1 MTFETAFKR
10 IKTKFENVDTSLLE
24 DMAIQFTIS
33 DEDCGGTFYAEVKS
47 NVLNVEPYDY
57 KDNDVIIDIARKT
70 LSDILDSK
78 TSFDKAIEKGEAT
91 VAGNLEKFEQFKG
104 SIKKSVVK
112 EKPTK
117 DAVKKT
123 RCTKSKSEKCDT
135 RKETTSKK
143 ATKKTTK

>member
-10 IKTKFENVDTSLLE
+10 IKTKFENVDSSLLE
-24 DMAIQFTIS
+24 DMAIQFTLS
-33 DEDCGGTFYAEVKS
+33 DEDCGGTFYTEVKS

-57 KDNDVIIDIARKT
+57 KDNDVIIDIARKA

-91 VAGNLEKFEQFKG
+91 VAGNLEKFEQFKN
-104 SIKKSVVK
+104 SIKKSVAK
-112 EKPTK
+112 
-117 DAVKKT
+117 KKT
-123 RCTKSKSEKCDT
+123 ATDAEKKSRCCKTKRTKCDT
-135 RKETTSKK
+135 KKETTSKK

>member
-10 IKTKFENVDTSLLE
+10 IKTKFENVDTTLLE

-47 NVLNVEPYDY
+47 NALNVEPYDY
-57 KDNDVIIDIARKT
+57 KDNDIIIDIARKT

-112 EKPTK
+112 EKPAK
-117 DAVKKT
+117 DVAKKT
-123 RCTKSKSEKCDT
+123 RCCKSKTTKCNT
-135 RKETTSKK
+135 KKE
-143 ATKKTTK
+143 AAKKTTK

>member
-10 IKTKFENVDTSLLE
+10 IKTKFENVDTTLLE
-24 DMAIQFTIS
+24 NMAIQFTIS

-57 KDNDVIIDIARKT
+57 KDNDVIIDIARKA

-91 VAGNLEKFEQFKG
+91 VAGNLEKFEQFKN
-104 SIKKSVVK
+104 SIKKSVAK
-112 EKPTK
+112 
-117 DAVKKT
+117 KKT
-123 RCTKSKSEKCDT
+123 ATDADKKSRCCKTKTTKCDT
-135 RKETTSKK
+135 KKETTSKK
-143 ATKKTTK
+143 TTKKTTK